1 MKIVKNHNSS
11 AATPQVAALQGDVTR
26 LLDAMHQGEG
36 SAANQMLPL
45 VYRELR
51 TLAKDLLRREQASHT
66 LQPTALVHEAYLKLV
81 RQNRARFESRSHFL
95 AVAATAM
102 RRILV
107 NHAKRRK
114 RIKRGGLCRREP
126 LTESVVIGMD
136 ADVDLVALDEAMQRL
151 NAIDPRKVKVVE
163 MRYFVGMSVD
173 EAAEALQVSS
183 ATVKRDW
190 EFARA
195 WLLREVGCDG

>member
-1 MKIVKNHNSS
+1 
-11 AATPQVAALQGDVTR
+11 
-26 LLDAMHQGEG
+26 
-36 SAANQMLPL
+36 
-45 VYRELR
+45 
-51 TLAKDLLRREQASHT
+51 
-66 LQPTALVHEAYLKLV
+66 
-81 RQNRARFESRSHFL
+81 
-95 AVAATAM
+95 
-102 RRILV
+102 
-107 NHAKRRK
+107 
-114 RIKRGGLCRREP
+114 
-126 LTESVVIGMD
+126 MD

>member
-95 AVAATAM
+95 HQARRVVSARTAH
-102 RRILV
+102 RISG
-107 NHAKRRK
+107 HRH
-114 RIKRGGLCRREP
+114 GCRCRSGR
-126 LTESVVIGMD
+126 T
-136 ADVDLVALDEAMQRL
+136 R
-151 NAIDPRKVKVVE
+151 
-163 MRYFVGMSVD
+163 
-173 EAAEALQVSS
+173 
-183 ATVKRDW
+183 
-190 EFARA
+190 
-195 WLLREVGCDG
+195 